1 MEEEECMRHEYE
13 ADLVWTGNQG
23 EGTATYSG
31 YSREHRV
38 RVAGKPELVL
48 SADRLFRGDP
58 GQHNPED
65 LLIAAIAGCHMLAYL
80 ALCARQGVN
89 VIAYEDRAAGIMVT
103 DRDGGGK
110 FESVVLKPVV
120 TIAADSDEQLALTLH
135 HTAHQQCFIAN
146 SCSVPIGHEP
156 TIRSEA
162 VA

>member
-1 MEEEECMRHEYE
+1 MRHEYG

-23 EGTATYSG
+23 EGTATYGG

-38 RVAGKPELVL
+38 RMAGKPELAL

-58 GQHNPED
+58 SKHNPED

-89 VIAYEDRAAGIMVT
+89 VIAYQDRAVGIMVT

-110 FESVVLKPVV
+110 FESVLLKPVV
-120 TIAADSDEQLALTLH
+120 TIAPDSDERLALALH

-156 TIRSEA
+156 TIRMA
-162 VA
+162 VVA